1 MSERILT
8 DLKNIKQGDKN
19 LHQHLKQFV
28 SQLILDRGDLSS
40 FEAVS
45 AQQRIHNGTQESVFK
60 VREAYSHLRDYE
72 TKSRALLAVHT
83 HPRRS

>member
-1 MSERILT
+1 MSEHILT

-28 SQLILDRGDLSS
+28 SQLILERGDLSS
-40 FEAVS
+40 FEAAS
-45 AQQRIHNGTQESVFK
+45 AQHRIHNGTQESVFK

-72 TKSRALLAVHT
+72 NKNRALLAVHFY
-83 HPRRS
+83 PCRS